1 MYRGIMELQSFDA
14 DRSANRHILLVESNE
29 AERRSL
35 TERLVRHGY
44 TVTAVD
50 TAGSALECYHNA
62 DLVLL
67 DVDLSDLD
75 GIEVCRAIRDTS
87 AVPIIIVTARDSVLD
102 RVLGLRS
109 GADDYIT
116 KPYGAREL
124 IARIQ
129 AVLRRFV
136 PDECM
141 APTPVTSTSIRHG
154 PLSVDADA
162 RRVEL
167 AGDLVKTTRK
177 EFDLLYL
184 LASNPGKVIER
195 STITEEIW
203 EGTLSSR
210 TVDTHINSLRKKL
223 GTSEWIVT
231 VRGIGFRFI
240 GHRYDAQH
248 A

>member
-1 MYRGIMELQSFDA
+1 M
-14 DRSANRHILLVESNE
+14 ESNE

-35 TERLVRHGY
+35 AERLMRHGY
-44 TVTAVD
+44 SVTAVD
-50 TAGSALECYHNA
+50 TAGSALECYHDA

-87 AVPIIIVTARDSVLD
+87 AVPIIILTARESVLD

-116 KPYGAREL
+116 KPYGSREL

-129 AVLRRFV
+129 AVLRRFI
-136 PDECM
+136 PDRCV
-141 APTPVTSTSIRHG
+141 TPVPAAAEPIRHG
-154 PLSVDADA
+154 PLSIDVDA

-177 EFDLLYL
+177 EFDLLLL

-195 STITEEIW
+195 SAITEEVW
-203 EGTLSSR
+203 DGTLSSR

-223 GTSEWIVT
+223 GASEWIVT

-240 GHRYDAQH
+240 GHRYGAQH